1 MQFQLST
8 LFLIFFNVA
17 ASLALFGPVGIYI
30 TAVLSIAALCLN
42 RAKIL
47 RDGIWNA
54 VLIIFI
60 GIICPG
66 LLLPNISTAREA
78 ARQATC
84 HGKLKQIGLALHNYH
99 DANKHLP
106 SANICDKN
114 GKPLFSWRVQI
125 LPLLECED
133 IYNSLKID
141 EPWNSPH
148 NTKVL
153 SQFKP
158 NYGPSYPYYEC
169 PSANHKNN
177 DFTTNY
183 IAVIG
188 PGTAWRENGPV
199 KFSDLPD
206 ERSHT
211 VMKGSH
217 TVMAVEVVNSGVHW
231 AEPRDLTV
239 EEALERMKTGKGL
252 RISTAHPSVIKVL
265 FADGAVRS
273 LPAKMPIS
281 VWRKILAGEAMDLDK
296 ILDSIDES
304 APDMVNVSVYVP
316 LYEPHEWKIIL
327 GAIVWLLSV
336 VLLFRRAIKSR
347 RKPVAIEIVDEAIG

>member
-1 MQFQLST
+1 MLLT
-8 LFLIFFNVA
+8 
-17 ASLALFGPVGIYI
+17 
-30 TAVLSIAALCLN
+30 ALCLN
-42 RAKIL
+42 RSKKL
-47 RDGIWNA
+47 RFGVEYA
-54 VLIIFI
+54 FFLFFF
-60 GIICPG
+60 GIICS
-66 LLLPNISTAREA
+66 LLLPAMSSAREA
-78 ARQATC
+78 ARRATC
-84 HGKLKQIGLALHNYH
+84 GGKLKQIGLALHNYH
-99 DANKHLP
+99 DANKHFP

-114 GKPLFSWRVQI
+114 GKPLLSWRVQI
-125 LPLLECED
+125 LPMLQCED

-153 SQFKP
+153 SQCKP

-206 ERSHT
+206 EGSPT

-239 EEALERMKTGKGL
+239 EQALERMKTGQGL
-252 RISTAHPSVIKVL
+252 RISTAHPSVINVL
-265 FADGAVRS
+265 FASGAIRS
-273 LPAKMPIS
+273 LPSKMPIS
-281 VWRKILAGEAMDLDK
+281 VWRKILAGEVKDLDN
-296 ILDSIDES
+296 IADSFDES
-304 APDMVNVSVYVP
+304 APDMVDVSVYAP
-316 LYEPHEWKIIL
+316 LYEPGTWIIIL
-327 GAIVWLLSV
+327 GVIVWLLSV
-336 VLLFRRAIKSR
+336 VLLFHRAIKSR
-347 RKPVAIEIVDEAIG
+347 RKSPLAT